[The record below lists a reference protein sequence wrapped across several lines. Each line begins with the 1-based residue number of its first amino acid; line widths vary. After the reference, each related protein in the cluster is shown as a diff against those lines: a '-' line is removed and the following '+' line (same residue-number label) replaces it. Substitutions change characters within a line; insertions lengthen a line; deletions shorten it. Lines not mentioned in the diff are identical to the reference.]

1 MTKDEVCGKIVTEF
15 TALRA
20 KMHAYRKIDTIFFSI
35 TNLRA
40 LNTKNLQSPG
50 NSKIILLGK
59 T

>member
-20 KMHAYRKIDTIFFSI
+20 KMHAYRKIDTKFFSI

-50 NSKIILLGK
+50 N
-59 T
+59 